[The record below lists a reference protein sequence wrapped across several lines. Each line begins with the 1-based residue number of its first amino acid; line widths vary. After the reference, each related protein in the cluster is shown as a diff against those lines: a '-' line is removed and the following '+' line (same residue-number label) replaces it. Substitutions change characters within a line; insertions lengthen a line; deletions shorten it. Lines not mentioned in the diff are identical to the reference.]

1 MLRKAAAL
9 VIVASLAAP
18 AQAELRQAAPDGF
31 VLEHRFTIQATPAD
45 AWEVLVHPERWWP
58 SDHSWSG
65 DAANMSLEPVA
76 GGCFCERWDG
86 GSAEHGR
93 IIMVQNGR
101 ILRFRGA
108 LGPMQDMA
116 LAGIMQVTLEA
127 VDGGTRATVV
137 YRVSGDASHGLDK
150 FAAVVD
156 EVVGQQYGA
165 FATLASKP
173 AH

>member
-1 MLRKAAAL
+1 MLRMAAAL

-31 VLEHRFTIQATPAD
+31 VVEHRFTIQATPAA

-93 IIMVQNGR
+93 VIMVQSGR

-116 LAGIMQVTLEA
+116 LTGIMQVTLEA

-137 YRVSGDASHGLDK
+137 YRISGDASHGLDK
-150 FAAVVD
+150 FATVVD
-156 EVVGQQYGA
+156 QVVGQQYGA

-173 AH
+173 AQ